1 MVAVDHFGH
10 PRWGNRRQAD
20 AAWELLAAGRVA
32 CEEIVRPV
40 VPFAEAAAA
49 YREFVDE
56 HPERS
61 VKLGVVF
68 GD

>member
-1 MVAVDHFGH
+1 VCD
-10 PRWGNRRQAD
+10 Q
-20 AAWELLAAGRVA
+20 
-32 CEEIVRPV
+32 IVQPV
-40 VPFAEAAAA
+40 VPFGDAADA

-68 GD
+68 D